1 MAVTPVASAV
11 AAFARQPEHDVLPL
25 FVNRWSPRAFR
36 PDPVPKSTLDS
47 MVEAA
52 RWAPSSMNLQPWR
65 FFLTTTGATR
75 DLWNSAVGE
84 RNRTWSDQAGALV
97 WVVVKTTLGP
107 NPYQPAETPN
117 RHAWFD
123 TGAAAIQFIL
133 EGERHG
139 VKSHAMGGIDAAKA
153 HALLGLQP
161 DEQVVC
167 AIAVGHPAAPASLP
181 EGLRQRESPSG
192 RKPGAEIATFA

>member
-1 MAVTPVASAV
+1 LTSATTIQT
-11 AAFARQPEHDVLPL
+11 FQRQPEHDVLPL

-36 PDPVPKSTLDS
+36 PDPVPRAILDS

-65 FFLTTTGATR
+65 FHIATKGPTR
-75 DLWNSAVGE
+75 DAWNEAVGE
-84 RNRTWSDQAGALV
+84 RNRTWSDAAGALV
-97 WVVVKTTLGP
+97 WVVAKTTLGL
-107 NPYQPAETPN
+107 NPFAPPETPN

-123 TGAAAIQFIL
+123 TGAAAVQFVL

-139 VKSHAMGGIDAAKA
+139 VKSHYMGGVDAGKA
-153 HALLGLQP
+153 QAILGLAA

-167 AIAVGHPAAPASLP
+167 AIVVGYPADPAGLP
-181 EGLRQRESPSG
+181 EGLRQRETPSP
-192 RKPGAEIATFA
+192 RKPAGEVARFA